1 MHSSSAVIDERATFA
16 RARSDV
22 NRARR
27 QLDML
32 GTVAIH
38 TARIHLEIAVAS
50 LQPLTADTNVAP
62 ERRRVAERCR
72 ATLSSHLLAAENLDL
87 AGVPDEAIVELLG
100 RATKAFDDALDV
112 IGIDEPRYGARP
124 TIRR

>member
-1 MHSSSAVIDERATFA
+1 MHSSEVVVDERATFA

-22 NRARR
+22 DRARR

-32 GTVAIH
+32 GSDAIH
-38 TARIHLEIAVAS
+38 AARIHLEIAVAS
-50 LQPLTADTNVAP
+50 LQPLTADRNV
-62 ERRRVAERCR
+62 EKEVRRVAERCR

-100 RATKAFDDALDV
+100 RATQVFDAAV
-112 IGIDEPRYGARP
+112 EAIGIS
-124 TIRR
+124 